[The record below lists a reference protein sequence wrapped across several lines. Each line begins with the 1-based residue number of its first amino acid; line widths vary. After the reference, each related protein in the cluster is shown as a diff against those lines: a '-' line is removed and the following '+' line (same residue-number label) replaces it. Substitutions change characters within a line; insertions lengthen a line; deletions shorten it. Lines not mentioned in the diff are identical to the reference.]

1 MNDGSGNTP
10 EQDGHSVAFRSGT
23 SDSYPVISERGLPSF
38 SAETVHAL
46 FEGAPDAMV
55 ISNIEGIILGV
66 NSETERIFG
75 YQRSELIGEKVEK
88 LVPERLRHLHEGHR
102 RRFRAKPSYRSMSA
116 SPNIFG
122 LKKDGSEIPLA
133 ISLNPVQTGE
143 DVVLFSIIH
152 DRTDWEIAKKY
163 QREAD
168 FERTLAELSA
178 KFLDLP
184 PEHVDLEIR
193 NGLKSIAEALNGDRA
208 SVALLQP
215 DSRNF
220 LASFSWAAPGI
231 PEFPK
236 QFVKDLLPWLNERI
250 LSGRATLGRPHTL
263 PPEAQRER
271 TYMESM
277 GIKASMVVPFRVG
290 GQIIGGMSCGALLE
304 DPPWDDA
311 TLSRFQ
317 AAADVI
323 ASALSRK
330 HADEKLQ
337 SAYLEIRKLRDKLES
352 ENRYLREEIRLDHNH
367 SAIVGESAAI
377 RSILKKAEQ
386 VARTDSTVL
395 IFGETGTGKELIA
408 RTIHEMSK
416 RNQRPMVKTNCAA
429 LPPTLIESE
438 LFGREK
444 GAYTGALAKEIGRFE
459 LADQSTIFLDEI
471 GEIPPELQSKLLRI
485 IQEGQFERLGS
496 SRTLQVDVRV
506 IAATNRD
513 LQAMVKEGKFRE
525 DLFYRLNVFPIRVP
539 PLRERAEDIPALV
552 WHFLKELGER
562 MGRNVEEVKTS
573 TMRAFQQYSWP
584 GNIRELRNVIE
595 RNLILNPGPTFYV
608 EAEEFD
614 QRPNPTMRRLHDMEE
629 EYFRKILE
637 TTKWRVRGN
646 GGAAEI
652 LGLKPTTLEARLKK
666 LNINRPH

>member
-1 MNDGSGNTP
+1 MNDQIGNIPHQHDHSRGS
-10 EQDGHSVAFRSGT
+10 RSGP
-23 SDSYPVISERGLPSF
+23 SHSHHIIAESELPAL
-38 SAETVHAL
+38 SAETVQAL
-46 FEGAPDAMV
+46 FENAPDAMV
-55 ISNIEGIILGV
+55 VSNIEGIILHV
-66 NSETERIFG
+66 NAETERIFG
-75 YQRSELIGEKVEK
+75 YQRGELIGEKVEK
-88 LVPERLRHLHEGHR
+88 LVPERLRHSHEGHR
-102 RRFRAKPSYRSMSA
+102 DGFRAKPSYRAMSA
-116 SPNIFG
+116 SPRIFG
-122 LKKDGSEIPLA
+122 LTKDGTEIPLA
-133 ISLNPVQTGE
+133 ISLNPVQAGE
-143 DVVLFSIIH
+143 DVLLFSIIH
-152 DRTDWEIAKKY
+152 DRTEWVIAKKY

-168 FERTLAELSA
+168 FERTLSELSA
-178 KFLDLP
+178 KFLNLP
-184 PEHVDLEIR
+184 PERVDLEITT
-193 NGLKSIAEALNGDRA
+193 GLKSVVEALNGDRA
-208 SVALLQP
+208 SIALLQE
-215 DSRNF
+215 DSRDF
-220 LASFSWAAPGI
+220 LASFSWAAPGV

-236 QFVKDLLPWLNERI
+236 QFVKDLFPWLNERV
-250 LSGRATLGRPHTL
+250 LSGKATLGRPHTL
-263 PPEAQRER
+263 PPEAHRER

-277 GIKASMVVPFRVG
+277 GIKASMIVPFRVG
-290 GQIIGGMSCGALLE
+290 GQIIGGMSCGALRE
-304 DPPWDDA
+304 DPPWDDV

-337 SAYLEIRKLRDKLES
+337 SAYTEIRKLRDKLES
-352 ENRYLREEIRLDHNH
+352 ENRFLREEIRLDQNH
-367 SAIVGESAAI
+367 SAIVGESATL
-377 RSILKKAEQ
+377 RTILKKAEQ
-386 VARTDSTVL
+386 VACTDTTVL
-395 IFGETGTGKELIA
+395 ILGETGTGKELIA
-408 RTIHEMSK
+408 RTIHEMSM

-485 IQEGQFERLGS
+485 LQDGQIERLGS
-496 SRTLQVDVRV
+496 SRTIHVDVRV

-539 PLRERAEDIPALV
+539 ALRERTEDIPALV
-552 WHFLKELGER
+552 WYFLKELGER
-562 MGRNVEEVKTS
+562 MGRNVEEVKAS
-573 TMRAFQQYSWP
+573 TMMAFQRYSWP

-595 RNLILNPGPTFYV
+595 RNLILNPGPTFCID
-608 EAEEFD
+608 AEEFD
-614 QRPNPTMRRLHDMEE
+614 QGPNPVMRRLHEVEE
-629 EYFRKILE
+629 EHFRKILE

-666 LNINRPH
+666 LNISRPH